1 MTCRQ
6 RLSLIATAA
15 VLLMQSMIGHSGV
28 KDSGAKG
35 ARPKVAVLTGGAE
48 KHLKTLRDT
57 LAKVPAV
64 KFNAD
69 EIKFADFGR
78 EGGLFTSFFTIELAD
93 RSKTDIGAVAK
104 AVAAAKIAPKEG
116 SPSAFYLI
124 VRYRP
129 DSTNDKK
136 LRAALAKVKGVNAE
150 ASWAGDSNLWVSV
163 DGSGQGKLA
172 EITRALHEARI
183 PIRDPILDAD

>member
-1 MTCRQ
+1 
-6 RLSLIATAA
+6 
-15 VLLMQSMIGHSGV
+15 
-28 KDSGAKG
+28 
-35 ARPKVAVLTGGAE
+35 
-48 KHLKTLRDT
+48 
-57 LAKVPAV
+57 LAKVPGV

-93 RSKTDIGAVAK
+93 RSKTDVGAVAK
-104 AVAAAKIAPKEG
+104 AVAAAKLTPKER

-136 LRAALAKVKGVNAE
+136 LRAALAKVNGVNAE

-163 DGSGQGKLA
+163 DGSGQSKLA
-172 EITRALHEARI
+172 EITRALNEARI
-183 PIRDPILDAD
+183 PIRDPILDTD